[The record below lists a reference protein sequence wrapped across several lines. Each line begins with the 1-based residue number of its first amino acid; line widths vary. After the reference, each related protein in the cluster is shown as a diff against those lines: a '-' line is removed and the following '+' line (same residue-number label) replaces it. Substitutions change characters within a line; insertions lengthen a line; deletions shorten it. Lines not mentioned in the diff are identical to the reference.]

1 MFKMYSGVHDDEYNL
16 MDSLCEEQYLIG
28 GVTAWI
34 YAYQGPRSANSTDL
48 TKPDYDTLG
57 SKITDIGN
65 MVLME
70 SPSRKYNIDAI
81 SLPVVYQVQD
91 ANMDMQIPGL
101 FMFDTMDITLPYNL
115 MIKTLGRKII
125 TGDVIELANLR
136 DADLLDPDA
145 TPINR
150 FYVVHDAFK
159 SASGYSHTWF
169 HHIWKLRVVP
179 LTDSPEF
186 RDILGTGEN
195 SDDLSNYLSTQQ
207 RELKIMDLIV
217 QQADSEVPFIHYDNE
232 QIHTSVQ
239 LPDINTVFKSYNYPS
254 KPTNGMFMIKKTL
267 PELYESSITNS
278 VLTWNSVNVKSGIEY
293 PSNPQ
298 DYDFFWLINE
308 QTNVLEGLKQY
319 DSNKKKWETVTIES
333 NNELPQSNTKTSYFI
348 LETKDTPIIVYNST
362 SKSWDIAT
370 DDIVNPYT
378 DNKNN
383 IQDFREELPDMS
395 TVVKGNSFPL
405 NPSEG
410 EWFLRTDLVPNVLW
424 KFENSVWRKF
434 NYGGRVQWTG
444 TDYYRSTFIN
454 NRDTYTDGVNT
465 FSSRQSSAGTPGSN

>member
-1 MFKMYSGVHDDEYNL
+1 MFKMYSGVHDDEYRL

-34 YAYQGPRSANSTDL
+34 YAYQGPRSANETNL
-48 TKPDYDTLG
+48 TKPDYNTLG

-70 SPSRKYNIDAI
+70 SPSRKYSIDAI

-115 MIKTLGRKII
+115 MINTLGRKII

-136 DADLLDPDA
+136 DSDLLDPDA

-150 FYVVHDAFK
+150 FFVVHDAFK

-186 RDILGTGEN
+186 RDILGTGAN

-232 QIHTSVQ
+232 QIHTSTS
-239 LPDINTVFKSYNYPS
+239 LPSINTVFKSFNYPT
-254 KPTNGMFMIKKTL
+254 KPSDGMFMIKKTM

-278 VLTWNSVNVKSGIEY
+278 IISWNKLTVLASVDY
-293 PSNPQ
+293 PEKPN
-298 DYDFFWLINE
+298 DCDFFWLINE
-308 QTNVLEGLKQY
+308 QSGVLEGLKQY
-319 DSNKKKWETVTIES
+319 NLKKSTWETVTIDTGF
-333 NNELPQSNTKTSYFI
+333 ELPTNDTETSYFI
-348 LETKDTPIIVYNST
+348 LETLDTAILVYNST
-362 SKSWDIAT
+362 TQTWDIAR
-370 DDIVNPYT
+370 DDIVNPYV

-383 IQDFREELPDMS
+383 IQDSREVIPDMNN
-395 TVVKGNSFPL
+395 VLKGISFPL
-405 NPSEG
+405 NPTDG

-424 KFENSVWRKF
+424 KFENNAWRKF

-454 NRDTYTDGVNT
+454 NRGTYTDGINT